1 MRCSRSPKACGWL
14 VAYSTNSMP
23 SIPSGLD
30 GSGRRSRLAIRTY
43 PPRRNDGLSSLDASI
58 WPEEGGGVT
67 RVIDA
72 FCRLIEILIAAFLA
86 VMVVMVFG
94 NVVLRYGFNSGIIV
108 SEEVSRWLF
117 LWVTFL
123 GAIVALKEHAHL
135 GSDFLISLHA
145 HLGSDFLISRLPVLG
160 KKICLVLGHLL
171 MLFATWLVFSG
182 ALAQVRINLHVEAPV
197 TGASMAFVYGTGVV
211 FAVFA
216 AVLLLRDL
224 WRILTGQLSEPEME
238 MVKGTA
244 EKE

>member
-1 MRCSRSPKACGWL
+1 MRVL
-14 VAYSTNSMP
+14 H
-23 SIPSGLD
+23 
-30 GSGRRSRLAIRTY
+30 RLI
-43 PPRRNDGLSSLDASI
+43 
-58 WPEEGGGVT
+58 EG
-67 RVIDA
+67 

-94 NVVLRYGFNSGIIV
+94 NVVLRYAFNSGIIV

-123 GAIVALKEHAHL
+123 GAIVALKEHGHL
-135 GSDFLISLHA
+135 GTDA
-145 HLGSDFLISRLPVLG
+145 LISRLPVLG

-171 MLFATWLVFSG
+171 MLYATWLLFSG

-197 TGASMAFVYGTGVV
+197 TGASMALVYGTGVV

-224 WRILTGQLSEPEME
+224 WRVLSGQLSEAEMV
-238 MVKGTA
+238 MVKGTE

>member
-1 MRCSRSPKACGWL
+1 MS
-14 VAYSTNSMP
+14 
-23 SIPSGLD
+23 
-30 GSGRRSRLAIRTY
+30 
-43 PPRRNDGLSSLDASI
+43 
-58 WPEEGGGVT
+58 

-72 FCRLIEILIAAFLA
+72 FCRLVEILIAAFLAVMA

-94 NVVLRYGFNSGIIV
+94 NVVLRYAFNSGIIV

-123 GAIVALKEHAHL
+123 GAVVALKEH
-135 GSDFLISLHA
+135 G

-171 MLFATWLVFSG
+171 MLYATWLVFSG
-182 ALAQVRINLHVEAPV
+182 ALAQARINLDVEAPV

-224 WRILTGQLSEPEME
+224 WRILTGQLAEADLVMI
-238 MVKGTA
+238 KGTE
-244 EKE
+244 EKP

>member
-1 MRCSRSPKACGWL
+1 MRVLHRLIEGFCG
-14 VAYSTNSMP
+14 
-23 SIPSGLD
+23 
-30 GSGRRSRLAIRTY
+30 
-43 PPRRNDGLSSLDASI
+43 
-58 WPEEGGGVT
+58 
-67 RVIDA
+67 
-72 FCRLIEILIAAFLA
+72 LIEILIAAFLA

-94 NVVLRYGFNSGIIV
+94 NVVLRYAFNSGIIA

-123 GAIVALKEHAHL
+123 GAVVALKEHGHL
-135 GSDFLISLHA
+135 GTDA
-145 HLGSDFLISRLPVLG
+145 LISRLPVLG

-171 MLFATWLVFSG
+171 MLYATWLVFSG

-224 WRILTGQLSEPEME
+224 WRVLTGQLSEAEMV
-238 MVKGTA
+238 MVKGTE

>member
-1 MRCSRSPKACGWL
+1 MRVLHRLIEGFCG
-14 VAYSTNSMP
+14 
-23 SIPSGLD
+23 
-30 GSGRRSRLAIRTY
+30 
-43 PPRRNDGLSSLDASI
+43 
-58 WPEEGGGVT
+58 
-67 RVIDA
+67 
-72 FCRLIEILIAAFLA
+72 LIEILIAVFLA
-86 VMVVMVFG
+86 AMVVMVFG
-94 NVVLRYGFNSGIIV
+94 NVVLRYAFNSGIIA

-123 GAIVALKEHAHL
+123 GAIVALKEHGHL
-135 GSDFLISLHA
+135 GTDA
-145 HLGSDFLISRLPVLG
+145 LISRLPVLG

-171 MLFATWLVFSG
+171 MLYATWLVFSG

-224 WRILTGQLSEPEME
+224 GRVLTGGLSEAEMV
-238 MVKGTA
+238 MVKGTE